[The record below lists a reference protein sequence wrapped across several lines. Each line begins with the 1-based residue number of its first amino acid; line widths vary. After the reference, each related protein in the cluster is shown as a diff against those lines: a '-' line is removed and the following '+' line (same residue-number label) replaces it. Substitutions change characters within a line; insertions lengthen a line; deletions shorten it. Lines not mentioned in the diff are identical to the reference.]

1 MHMSEYLP
9 PLLRSTSWT
18 VFLTA
23 VIVLALDRLTIE
35 GIPQVTTVAQIAFRS
50 SSIAHQ
56 VPARADAGI
65 HADNP
70 ANRPASNDNARP
82 ARGIV
87 PSRCTAFFTL
97 FTLGSLCSN
106 CVGALF
112 VLPGLQVHLQ
122 VLLSAEAELAGVAG
136 KRPLL
141 LVDERLVPLE
151 VLTLVEDAP
160 AVAPV
165 SLRRPRLLRC
175 DRGRRAVG
183 REEVLDTHA

>member
-1 MHMSEYLP
+1 M
-9 PLLRSTSWT
+9 
-18 VFLTA
+18 
-23 VIVLALDRLTIE
+23 
-35 GIPQVTTVAQIAFRS
+35 
-50 SSIAHQ
+50 
-56 VPARADAGI
+56 
-65 HADNP
+65 
-70 ANRPASNDNARP
+70 
-82 ARGIV
+82 
-87 PSRCTAFFTL
+87 
-97 FTLGSLCSN
+97 
-106 CVGALF
+106 
-112 VLPGLQVHLQ
+112 LPGLQVHLQ
-122 VLLSAEAELAGVAG
+122 VLLSAEAELASVAG